1 MLPSTAHR
9 IRLGLMLVL
18 VLLVAL
24 LSLGGAYGQFGPGK
38 NSTGNDPFA
47 HQYRCSKC
55 GAVFTSSQ
63 IGGPGHCPSCGVK
76 FVNGGFEPSGPF
88 GPGGTRGNGASS
100 GAGTFVGILVLGGLF
115 LGFLLFV
122 GLIVLVVVLVTRR
135 PAPVAASGLV
145 QLGRRRFR
153 DDDRYDDRRN
163 DRFRDDDDR

>member
-1 MLPSTAHR
+1 MLPSIAHR
-9 IRLGLMLVL
+9 TRLGLMLVL
-18 VLLVAL
+18 ALLVAL
-24 LSLGGAYGQFGPGK
+24 FSLGGAYGQFGPGK

-100 GAGTFVGILVLGGLF
+100 GSTFVGILVLGGLF

-135 PAPVAASGLV
+135 SAPVAASARVPLAR
-145 QLGRRRFR
+145 QRYREDHRYHERRRDHYR
-153 DDDRYDDRRN
+153 DDYDR
-163 DRFRDDDDR
+163 